1 MYPILRAKGGGEK
14 GGSRCTYSYARPIR
28 GRRSWFQA
36 LARRHCRRRLCGGFS
51 NRLVTCSHRAS
62 LRRAR
67 VRRHAYLCEERCA
80 GLFERIF
87 VYWTGLAHLGLLI
100 SSFFISQPAAFR
112 AVHLF
117 KFKGRR
123 GLELGALDQIVSYCV
138 HRLSITVGRKHRSD
152 LP

>member
-67 VRRHAYLCEERCA
+67 LRRHAYFCKERCA
-80 GLFERIF
+80 GFLERILLHWLGF
-87 VYWTGLAHLGLLI
+87 AHLGLLI

-117 KFKGRR
+117 KFRVRK
-123 GLELGALDQIVSYCV
+123 GLELGPLDQIVSYCV
-138 HRLSITVGRKHRSD
+138 HPLSTATCRKDRSD